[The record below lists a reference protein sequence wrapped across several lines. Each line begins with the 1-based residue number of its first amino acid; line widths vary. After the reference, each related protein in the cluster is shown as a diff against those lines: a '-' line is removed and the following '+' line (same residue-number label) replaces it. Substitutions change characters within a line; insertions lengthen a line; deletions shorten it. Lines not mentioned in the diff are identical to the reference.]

1 MMAARFRT
9 RQHGLSL
16 VELAVVMAII
26 GVIGVF
32 AWRWLEGTRQP
43 LQRPAMMGQLAQAQ
57 AAVEG
62 FVLAQHRLPCSASTS
77 AGNESCAD
85 ATAVLLPWRTLGLG
99 SSFSQLHYGVNRGG
113 TGLDLAVT
121 APAFVRPNL
130 GVDFSALLPIPA
142 GTAVVTTAVTNATG
156 AITAATN
163 RDNVVNGLDW
173 CRVLRRYAANPTVAN
188 TLRIGTNNANEIPV
202 AYVLVHAG
210 VNGVFEG
217 NNASG
222 GSHRFDFPGRTPDP
236 GFDDLAIAVGP
247 ADLSAR
253 IGCVARLSE
262 SLAAAQGAYAAYDTA
277 RVVREYWSLLIFD
290 IEQAESAVQ
299 NADTAFALA
308 TMNAAIAAGSAAL
321 AIASAAN
328 TEAATVFGIALSIA
342 SVAAAATELGFAITE
357 QRVAGE
363 ELVTA
368 RAKEA
373 AVHPYVAHVLDSFSQ
388 ALNAAVLRDTKG
400 LNP

>member
-1 MMAARFRT
+1 MMAARSRS
-9 RQHGLSL
+9 RQRGLSL

-62 FVLAQHRLPCSASTS
+62 FVLAHHRLPCSASTN

-85 ATAVLLPWRTLGLG
+85 ATAVLLPWRALGLG

-142 GTAVVTTAVTNATG
+142 GTTVVTTAVTNASG

-173 CRVLRRYAANPTVAN
+173 CRVLRTYAANPAVAGA
-188 TLRIGTNNANEIPV
+188 LRIGTNNTNEIPV

-210 VNGVFEG
+210 ANGVFEG

-253 IGCVARLSE
+253 VGCVARLSE

-290 IEQAESAVQ
+290 IEQAQSA
-299 NADTAFALA
+299 ADSAETGFLLA

-328 TEAATVFGIALSIA
+328 TEALTFFGIALSAA
-342 SVAAAATELGFAITE
+342 SAVTAGIELGLAINDWNLAKAELVAAT
-357 QRVAGE
+357 
-363 ELVTA
+363 
-368 RAKEA
+368 AKEA
-373 AVHPYVAHVLDSFSQ
+373 AVHPYVAQVLDSFTQ

>member
-1 MMAARFRT
+1 MMAARSRI
-9 RQHGLSL
+9 RQRGLSL

-32 AWRWLEGTRQP
+32 AWRWVEGTRQP

-62 FVLAQHRLPCSASTS
+62 FVLARHRLPCSASTN

-142 GTAVVTTAVTNATG
+142 GTAVVNTAVTDVTG
-156 AITAATN
+156 AIANATLRN
-163 RDNVVNGLDW
+163 DVVNGLDW
-173 CRVLRRYAANPTVAN
+173 CRVLRRYAANPAVAGA
-188 TLRIGTNNANEIPV
+188 LRIGTNNTNEIPV

-210 VNGVFEG
+210 ANGVFEG

-290 IEQAESAVQ
+290 IEQAQSA
-299 NADTAFALA
+299 ADSAETGFLLA

-328 TEAATVFGIALSIA
+328 TEAVTFFGIALSAA
-342 SVAAAATELGFAITE
+342 SAVTAGIELGLAINDWNVARAELVAARE
-357 QRVAGE
+357 
-363 ELVTA
+363 
-368 RAKEA
+368 KEA
-373 AVHPYVAHVLDSFSQ
+373 AVHPYVAQVLDSFTQ